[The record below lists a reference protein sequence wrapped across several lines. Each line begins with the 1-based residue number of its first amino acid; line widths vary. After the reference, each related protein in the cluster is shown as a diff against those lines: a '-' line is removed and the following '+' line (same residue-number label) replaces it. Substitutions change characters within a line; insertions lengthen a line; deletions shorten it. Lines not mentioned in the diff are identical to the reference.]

1 MQYAQRLLLASAE
14 RPRQRVALR
23 YRRPVAEAM
32 EVGRNLVR
40 RRLRSLLT
48 VAGITVGVLALTTLG
63 AMAERADRQLAGGE
77 RFLGDHVTVQAANQ
91 AGSSLITADALAQ
104 MASIPGVANAYPTL
118 TMPADAAPPVFGS
131 TAQIVAYDAAEYGRL
146 ALKLPVAQGRQLR
159 GDDTGVAVVGG
170 DFATR
175 YSLTV
180 GGHVTL
186 PIPPREGGQL
196 AAAGRT
202 FTVVGILAPT
212 LTAPDQWAELSM
224 ADAGALLV
232 RSLPAAV
239 SGRLP
244 TPIANGVDVYGEPG
258 ADLDAIAREVQA
270 GVDGMQAIGPTQ
282 AIQAFQQL
290 GAVYTALTTGSALV
304 ALIVG
309 GLSVVN
315 TMLMAVTD
323 RVREI
328 GIKKAVGAP
337 TGRIVVELLAESAL
351 LGGLGGVL
359 GLGVGWGLTLFLNTV
374 ASASQGTSVFLV
386 SPRLAVAAPLFAVG
400 LGVVAG
406 ALPAYRAARLDPVE
420 ALRGQE

>member
-1 MQYAQRLLLASAE
+1 MQYAQRLLLAEAE
-14 RPRQRVALR
+14 PPRQRVGLR
-23 YRRPVAEAM
+23 YRRPVAEAV
-32 EVGRNLVR
+32 EVARNLTR

-48 VAGITVGVLALTTLG
+48 VAGITVGVFALTTLG

-91 AGSSLITADALAQ
+91 AGSSLVTAGALAQ

-131 TAQIVAYDAAEYGRL
+131 TAQIVAYDPGEYGRL
-146 ALKLPVAQGRQLR
+146 ASKLRVAEGRRLLA
-159 GDDTGVAVVGG
+159 DDTGVAVVGG

-175 YSLTV
+175 HSLTV

-186 PIPPREGGQL
+186 PLPPRDGGQL

-202 FTVVGILAPT
+202 FTIVGILAPT

-224 ADAGALLV
+224 ADAGGLLL
-232 RSLPAAV
+232 RSLPPAV
-239 SGRLP
+239 SDRLP
-244 TPIANGVDVYGEPG
+244 TPIANGADVYGEPG
-258 ADLDAIAREVQA
+258 ADLDAIARQVQA
-270 GVDGMQAIGPTQ
+270 GVEGMQAIGPTQ
-282 AIQAFQQL
+282 AVQAFQQL
-290 GAVYTALTTGSALV
+290 GAVYTALTTGSALI

-328 GIKKAVGAP
+328 GIKRAVGAP
-337 TGRIVVELLAESAL
+337 AARIVAELMAESAL
-351 LGGLGGVL
+351 LGGLGGLL
-359 GLGVGWGLTLFLNTV
+359 GLGLGWGLTVFLNTV
-374 ASASQGTSVFLV
+374 AQASQGTSLFLV
-386 SPRLAVAAPLFAVG
+386 SPRLAAAAPLFALG
-400 LGVVAG
+400 LGLVAG
-406 ALPAYRAARLDPVE
+406 ALPACRAGRLDPVE
-420 ALRGQE
+420 ALRAQE